1 MFCPEAQKT
10 TDAKERI
17 PMKKNGKLIAAAIV
31 VAALA
36 ILFAGVWHFTRP
48 SVSQG
53 SKTVTV
59 EVVHKDESKKTF
71 TYHTDAEYLGEVI
84 QAEGLVKGEEGDY
97 GLYIKEVD
105 GETAD
110 YDTDGAYWAF
120 YQGGEYAS
128 LSVDQTPIQDGDAFS
143 LVYTVG

>member
-1 MFCPEAQKT
+1 
-10 TDAKERI
+10 
-17 PMKKNGKLIAAAIV
+17 MKKNGKLIAAAIV

-59 EVVHKDESKKTF
+59 EVVHKDESSKNF
-71 TYHTDAEYLGEVI
+71 TYHTDAEYLGEVL
-84 QAEGLVKGEEGDY
+84 QAEGLVKGDPGDY
-97 GLYIKEVD
+97 GLYITEVD
-105 GETAD
+105 GEAAV
-110 YDTDGAYWAF
+110 YETDGAYWAF

>member
-1 MFCPEAQKT
+1 M
-10 TDAKERI
+10 
-17 PMKKNGKLIAAAIV
+17 
-31 VAALA
+31 
-36 ILFAGVWHFTRP
+36 
-48 SVSQG
+48 
-53 SKTVTV
+53 
-59 EVVHKDESKKTF
+59 
-71 TYHTDAEYLGEVI
+71 
-84 QAEGLVKGEEGDY
+84 
-97 GLYIKEVD
+97 D